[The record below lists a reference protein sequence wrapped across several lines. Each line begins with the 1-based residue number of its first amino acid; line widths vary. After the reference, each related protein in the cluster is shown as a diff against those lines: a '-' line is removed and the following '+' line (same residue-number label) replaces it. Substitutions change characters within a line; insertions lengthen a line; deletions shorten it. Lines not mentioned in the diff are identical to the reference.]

1 MKYNKLGRNIL
12 LTGLSAVMAFGLF
25 ACSRDYYPDY
35 IYSTSAANGTISAF
49 AIDYETGIPNQ
60 IAGSPFAT
68 QLSNPIS
75 AIASPNNEYLYEIGG
90 TQNAQVEMFGIGT
103 DGKLYGNQT
112 VNITGTYPT
121 GAAISSSGTFL
132 FVTYQYQIGFGPNS
146 PGPGGLTIFPIKSD
160 GTLGTA
166 INVNLGN
173 DPVGVAVTV
182 PVASQNDAVFV
193 YVAEQATSTT
203 GTVLEYQLNTTTGA
217 LTPLTSGNG
226 VATVSAGVTPSAI
239 SGEPT
244 GRFIYVTDRTSN
256 EIYGYQMLTGGTLLP
271 MTTNPTAT
279 GLYPDAIAVDPRGD
293 YLYVANN
300 GASTVSA
307 YNINQGTGALGA
319 IATSFST
326 GPQPTCVT
334 IDPALGIYL
343 FTSNYLDNTISAAT
357 LKPENGDLT
366 QVAQEPFP
374 TGTLPSCVVAVANG
388 SHAVSIVNPN

>member
-12 LTGLSAVMAFGLF
+12 VTGLSAVMAFGLF

-35 IYSTSAANGTISAF
+35 VYTTSAATGTISAF
-49 AIDYETGIPNQ
+49 AVDYETGIPNQ

-75 AIASPNNEYLYEIGG
+75 AIASPNNQYLYEIGG
-90 TQNAQVEMFGIGT
+90 TQNSQVEMFGIGT
-103 DGKLYGNQT
+103 DGKLYGTQT

-121 GAAISSSGTFL
+121 GAAINSAGTFL
-132 FVTYQYQIGFGPNS
+132 FVTYEYQIGYGPNS
-146 PGPGGLTIFPIKSD
+146 PGPGGLTIFPIGSD
-160 GTLGTA
+160 GKLGTA
-166 INVNLGN
+166 INVNLGT

-182 PVASQNDAVFV
+182 PIASQNDDVFV
-193 YVAEQATSTT
+193 YVAEQATTT
-203 GTVLEYQLNTTTGA
+203 SGEVLEYQLNTSTGA
-217 LTPLTSGNG
+217 LTALSSSG
-226 VATVSAGVTPSAI
+226 VAATEAAGVTPSAI
-239 SGEPT
+239 SSEPT
-244 GRFIYVTDRTSN
+244 GRYLYVTDRTSN
-256 EIYGYQMLTGGTLLP
+256 EIYGYQILAGGTLLP

-279 GLYPDAIAVDPRGD
+279 GLYPDSIAVDPRGD

-300 GASTVSA
+300 GAGTVSS

-319 IATSFST
+319 IATSFQT

-343 FTSNYLDNTISAAT
+343 FTSNYLDNSISAAS
-357 LKPENGDLT
+357 LKPENGDLSPI
-366 QVAQEPFP
+366 AEEPFQ